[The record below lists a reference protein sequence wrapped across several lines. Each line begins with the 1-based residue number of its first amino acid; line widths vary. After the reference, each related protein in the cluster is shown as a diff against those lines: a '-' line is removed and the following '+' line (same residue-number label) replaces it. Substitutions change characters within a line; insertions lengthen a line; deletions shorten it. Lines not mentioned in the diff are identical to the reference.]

1 MAARYSLQ
9 NVATLQGRKVFF
21 DANVLL
27 YIFWPTGSYKWESNY
42 SSAFGSLLRQKNELM
57 VDFLVLSEV
66 INRAIRIEHD
76 KHLSLY
82 KIERK
87 DLSFKSYRDSADGQ
101 NALNDIYLIVKD
113 NILPNFEIQ
122 GKAYTK
128 ADIESFL
135 QVDSLD
141 FMDKAFIPICKENNC
156 ILLTNDKDFANTDI
170 EILSSNPA
178 ILQN

>member
-1 MAARYSLQ
+1 M
-9 NVATLQGRKVFF
+9 
-21 DANVLL
+21 
-27 YIFWPTGSYKWESNY
+27 
-42 SSAFGSLLRQKNELM
+42 
-57 VDFLVLSEV
+57 
-66 INRAIRIEHD
+66 
-76 KHLSLY
+76 
-82 KIERK
+82 
-87 DLSFKSYRDSADGQ
+87 
-101 NALNDIYLIVKD
+101 IVKD

-170 EILSSNPA
+170 EILSSSPA
-178 ILQN
+178 MVGN